1 MPPVT
6 APKMPYMLLILQDA
20 IVISVVTFSVSV
32 SLAQVFAKQFD
43 YTISPSQVLIDYN
56 VDYIL
61 IN

>member
-6 APKMPYMLLILQDA
+6 TPKMPYMLLILQDA

-43 YTISPSQVLIDYN
+43 YTISPSQVSIDYN
-56 VDYIL
+56 VDL
-61 IN
+61 